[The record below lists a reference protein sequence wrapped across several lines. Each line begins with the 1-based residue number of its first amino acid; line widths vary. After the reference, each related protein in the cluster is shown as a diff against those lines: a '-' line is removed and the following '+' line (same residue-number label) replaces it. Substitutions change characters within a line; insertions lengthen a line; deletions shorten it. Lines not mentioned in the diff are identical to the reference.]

1 MNGIIIIDKPAG
13 KTSHDVVMD
22 IKRTLGLKKAG
33 HTGTL
38 DPLATGVL
46 PVCINEGT
54 KLARFFTM
62 DKKEYA
68 QGEAIHVFAEA
79 FDEAMRPNSSAEITF
94 SISNL

>member
-1 MNGIIIIDKPAG
+1 MNGVIIIDKPAG
-13 KTSHDVVMD
+13 RTSHDVVMD

-54 KLARFFTM
+54 KLAQFFSS
-62 DKKEYA
+62 DKN
-68 QGEAIHVFAEA
+68 QISRNNRRA
-79 FDEAMRPNSSAEITF
+79 FQ
-94 SISNL
+94 